1 MVEEYTPI
9 YFPSSEDEYGVPTK
23 ALHPEYPVKVVSD
36 EAEIYTFD
44 PVVALHDVNVR
55 EEKERVFVEMLLPP
69 IIYTPPPHDV
79 AEHDVK
85 VNEESVSL

>member
-1 MVEEYTPI
+1 MKLVC
-9 YFPSSEDEYGVPTK
+9 
-23 ALHPEYPVKVVSD
+23 D
-36 EAEIYTFD
+36 EAVIYTFD
-44 PVVALHDVNVR
+44 PYDALQDANLR

-85 VNEESVSL
+85 FNEESVSFLVADDRVTEITPPFSDEQFVNVTPEMD